1 METHNIR
8 SALDGLAEVEFR
20 RLAAFNNG
28 EVGVFWSAS
37 GTSPWERH
45 PEDEE
50 LLHVIEG
57 QVEVEVLTDDG
68 SVVTLVEEGSIFVV
82 PRGHWHRHRH
92 VGLVKEMYVT
102 PGHSDMSFADD
113 PRTEP

>member
-8 SALDGLAEVEFR
+8 SALDGLAEVEFG

-50 LLHVIEG
+50 LLQVIEG
-57 QVEVEVLTDDG
+57 QVEVD
-68 SVVTLVEEGSIFVV
+68 
-82 PRGHWHRHRH
+82 R
-92 VGLVKEMYVT
+92 
-102 PGHSDMSFADD
+102 
-113 PRTEP
+113 